1 MNGSQAHNACFK
13 SGNSHMT
20 NMIHTVVPPRIF
32 CIGRNYADHAKE
44 MSNALPAEPVIFM
57 KPATSLVQVGEPL
70 KLPKGQG
77 SVHHEMELVV
87 AIGKPG
93 AGIPV
98 EAALGYVSGLTLG
111 IDLTLRD
118 VQARLKQ
125 AGAPW
130 ELSKSFDGSA
140 AIGKIIAWPVQSEL
154 QNIDM
159 RCTVNGM
166 LRQQGST
173 RDMLSPVAKIIAF
186 LSQHWQLLPG
196 DLIYTGTPAGVGPL
210 VAGDRIEIES
220 PQIGRFIWDVI

>member
-1 MNGSQAHNACFK
+1 MTDMNHP
-13 SGNSHMT
+13 
-20 NMIHTVVPPRIF
+20 VVPPRIF
-32 CIGRNYADHAKE
+32 CIGRNYAEHAKE
-44 MSNALPAEPVIFM
+44 MGNALPAGPVIFM
-57 KPATSLVQVGEPL
+57 KPATSLVPAGEPL

-87 AIGKPG
+87 LIGKQG
-93 AGIPV
+93 ADIPV
-98 EAALGYVSGLTLG
+98 EAALGYVSGVTLG

-118 VQARLKQ
+118 LQSKLKQ

-140 AIGKIIAWPVQSEL
+140 AIGKILAWSAPSDI

-159 RCTVNGM
+159 RCSVNGE

-173 RDMLSPVAKIIAF
+173 RDMLFPVDKIIVF
-186 LSQHWQLLPG
+186 LSRHWRLLPG

-210 VAGDRIEIES
+210 QPGDRIEIES
-220 PQIGRFIWDVI
+220 PQIGRFGWDAI